1 MKKILMFDRMAD
13 L

>member
-1 MKKILMFDRMAD
+1 MFDRMAD